1 MHFYTRVPTG
11 SETCR
16 SPLSSVLAWHLVLIM
31 PWLSTCPR
39 AILRFKETTTCKIYG
54 ELHFTPPVML
64 GFFYFLAFKNSEM
77 PVFNRLLKIQQILS
91 NEHLYTNNKCYF
103 TLSAHCY

>member
-11 SETCR
+11 FETCQ

-39 AILRFKETTTCKIYG
+39 SIPRFKETTTCEIYG
-54 ELHFTPPVML
+54 ELHHIPPVML
-64 GFFYFLAFKNSEM
+64 GFFFYFLAFKNSEM
-77 PVFNRLLKIQQILS
+77 SVFNRLLKIQQILS
-91 NEHLYTNNKCYF
+91 NE
-103 TLSAHCY
+103 